1 MNVTLKALFSM
12 STFLCLSIPI
22 SGSLSMSEV
31 RVLGDVLVLLSAPIN
46 KPGGPRSEQRAVVRP
61 QPDTSR
67 SATRPPNIPL

>member
-1 MNVTLKALFSM
+1 
-12 STFLCLSIPI
+12 
-22 SGSLSMSEV
+22 MSEV
-31 RVLGDVLVLLSAPIN
+31 RVLGDVLVLVSAPIN